1 MKAASID
8 IGSNTIRLLVA
19 EDDGGLIPVVHERA
33 ITRLAKGIDSTGR
46 LDPEGASYT
55 IETLKGFMD
64 TALSHNIGPERL
76 LIAATSALREAD
88 DSSKFISRVNKCT
101 GAAIRVLTESQEAN
115 ATALGI
121 MAGFPETCDAFL
133 LDIGGGSTEAI
144 TVLGGGVRSWHSE
157 MVGVL
162 KLIDRHIPSD
172 VSNPPGPP
180 GKAALDALATECNFV
195 AGEIFKTLGAEAAK
209 IDVEFIATAGT
220 ATTAASVDL
229 SLLKYDREIV
239 NGHVIDRE
247 TLNGM
252 FERLS
257 LMSVSERREVIG
269 LEKGREDL
277 IIPGL
282 ALTISIMNMF
292 GFSSMKVSDSG
303 LLEGLVLIA
312 MGGVA
317 RRWPE
322 MAG

>member
-1 MKAASID
+1 M
-8 IGSNTIRLLVA
+8 
-19 EDDGGLIPVVHERA
+19 
-33 ITRLAKGIDSTGR
+33 
-46 LDPEGASYT
+46 
-55 IETLKGFMD
+55 
-64 TALSHNIGPERL
+64 
-76 LIAATSALREAD
+76 
-88 DSSKFISRVNKCT
+88 
-101 GAAIRVLTESQEAN
+101 
-115 ATALGI
+115 
-121 MAGFPETCDAFL
+121 
-133 LDIGGGSTEAI
+133 
-144 TVLGGGVRSWHSE
+144 LGGGVRSWHSE

-162 KLIDRHIPSD
+162 KLIDRHIPPD
-172 VSNPPGPP
+172 LPGPP
-180 GKAALDALATECNFV
+180 GKTALDALATECNFV

-209 IDVEFIATAGT
+209 KDIEFIATAGT

-257 LMSVSERREVIG
+257 LMGVSERGGVIG

-282 ALTISIMNMF
+282 ALTISIMSMF
-292 GFSSMKVSDSG
+292 GFTSMKVSDSG
-303 LLEGLVLIA
+303 LLEGLCLIA

-317 RRWPE
+317 RIWPD

>member
-8 IGSNTIRLLVA
+8 IGSNTVRLLVA

-64 TALSHNIGPERL
+64 TASNHGIGPERL

-101 GAAIRVLTESQEAN
+101 GAAIHVLTESQEAN

-162 KLIDRHIPSD
+162 KLIDRHIPPD
-172 VSNPPGPP
+172 LPGPP
-180 GKAALDALATECNFV
+180 GKTALDALATECNFV

-209 IDVEFIATAGT
+209 KDIEFIATAGT

-257 LMSVSERREVIG
+257 LMGVSERGGVIG

-292 GFSSMKVSDSG
+292 GLHSMKVSDSG
-303 LLEGLVLIA
+303 LLEGLCLIA
-312 MGGVA
+312 MGGIA
-317 RRWPE
+317 RIWPE